1 MKELKTAEFEN
12 AVINSSKPVV
22 VDFWAP
28 WCGPCRMMMPVMEEV
43 EAELSDEFDF
53 YKVCVDDEGELAE
66 KCGIVTIP
74 AIVLFK
80 NGEIANKSVGGVPKE
95 KIIAMLKK

>member
-1 MKELKTAEFEN
+1 MKELKTPEFEN

-43 EAELSDEFDF
+43 EAELSDEF
-53 YKVCVDDEGELAE
+53 EGERAE

-80 NGEIANKSVGGVPKE
+80 NGEIADKSVGGVPKE